1 MSRQHLPCGDTVPS
15 PCPSQLD
22 PSQAEETRSPAKSPS
37 AKPSRVVNA
46 GGEALV
52 QQILLGRQ
60 ATPENAMTLVRDG
73 LPLSSIARVRKKLK
87 AQQSAVLHLVGM
99 SKEAYKQRAAARQN
113 LNPIE
118 SDRLYRLARIE
129 AYAAEVFEDEDLA
142 ADWLKTPNRA
152 LGEKPLDLLDT
163 DAGTG
168 RVERLLTR
176 IEYGVYS

>member
-1 MSRQHLPCGDTVPS
+1 MSSQHSPGGESLPPPS
-15 PCPSQLD
+15 PSTLGPGQVG
-22 PSQAEETRSPAKSPS
+22 PPHPPAKPP
-37 AKPSRVVNA
+37 AVKPYRVIGA
-46 GGEALV
+46 RGEALV

-60 ATPENAMTLVRDG
+60 ASPENALTLVRDG
-73 LPLSSIARVRKKLK
+73 LPLSSIARVQKKLK

-113 LNPIE
+113 LNPVE

-142 ADWLKTPNRA
+142 ADWLNTPNRA
-152 LGEKPLDLLDT
+152 LGEKPIDLLDT